1 LAYILGNRRLKYEKL
16 YERRA
21 EVLAELTR
29 RMFEVHHNLVGILTS
44 PSRPHDRYDKAA
56 EAGRLCFALLDY
68 YSSNEVWLTP
78 ETGKKVEEYLIKIT
92 QAVQSYASTPDEGGF
107 PEGEEGQALGR
118 KAAEDTDDL
127 RRALLGEFREILYPP
142 PWYEAPL
149 RWLEWLE
156 TRVRKDR
163 SQE

>member
-1 LAYILGNRRLKYEKL
+1 MDAVVPLLAAVLGAAVGTFGGYILGNRRLKYEKL

-44 PSRPHDRYDKAA
+44 PSRPHDRYDEAA

-78 ETGKKVEEYLIKIT
+78 ET
-92 QAVQSYASTPDEGGF
+92 
-107 PEGEEGQALGR
+107 
-118 KAAEDTDDL
+118 
-127 RRALLGEFREILYPP
+127 
-142 PWYEAPL
+142 
-149 RWLEWLE
+149 
-156 TRVRKDR
+156 
-163 SQE
+163 